1 MNFFKSEDKSGRIA
15 YLPSAWMW
23 GWQVHEWGYSGSGFL
38 WYGIEQPILDRA
50 FDVWSPYNEG
60 FYGEFSNALYS
71 CNPTVGPGLPTSSSQ
86 LGFQPGFLSRPGP
99 GEQGCESQ
107 IENVLQKYDVRYVLL
122 DESVIAPG
130 QDTQIL
136 RIPETKALMNE
147 LGAELVWQENFL
159 SVWDLGKSQIINSQI
174 LKSESQFISAPGSY
188 TWVDGDMNKVRK
200 DVIYGDVGTYVFSTH
215 ERPLITYPFAG
226 VMREEV
232 KNISYTNTGITLGSD
247 SVGLQ
252 GRELVVPGWKVGEIV
267 RIEFKEGEPLPAYY
281 VSGQAGPIFLGKE
294 RPEEGKNI
302 VYARISEGKEWSEY
316 LEERKFVL
324 RGETLKVEVPSEPQI
339 YDFGKEG
346 QGTIGNCD
354 VLKRGIAGKQGTSY
368 IADERGAVCDYIVMP
383 QLDTRLSYLM
393 RIQGQ
398 NIEGR
403 SLKFF
408 LYNTGSKRN
417 DIEWLMRKDKFDQTF
432 GLLPWSWDGYYTL
445 NIETR
450 SFGQRAENI
459 INPVEV
465 RWFPLEQIAGAKV
478 VPIRSD
484 LPAVESAG
492 WALPLRSDLVIS
504 EVKKTGTWLYRV
516 RVEGNGLLKLS
527 QGYDE
532 GWVSIG
538 LEHVKVDGWA
548 NGWIIN
554 QSGEVTIFYWPQLLE
569 YFGFGLLG
577 ITVVIVIGKRK

>member
-1 MNFFKSEDKSGRIA
+1 
-15 YLPSAWMW
+15 
-23 GWQVHEWGYSGSGFL
+23 
-38 WYGIEQPILDRA
+38 
-50 FDVWSPYNEG
+50 
-60 FYGEFSNALYS
+60 
-71 CNPTVGPGLPTSSSQ
+71 
-86 LGFQPGFLSRPGP
+86 
-99 GEQGCESQ
+99 
-107 IENVLQKYDVRYVLL
+107 
-122 DESVIAPG
+122 
-130 QDTQIL
+130 
-136 RIPETKALMNE
+136 
-147 LGAELVWQENFL
+147 
-159 SVWDLGKSQIINSQI
+159 
-174 LKSESQFISAPGSY
+174 
-188 TWVDGDMNKVRK
+188 
-200 DVIYGDVGTYVFSTH
+200 
-215 ERPLITYPFAG
+215 
-226 VMREEV
+226 
-232 KNISYTNTGITLGSD
+232 
-247 SVGLQ
+247 
-252 GRELVVPGWKVGEIV
+252 VGEIV

-368 IADERGAVCDYIVMP
+368 IADERGAACDYVVMS

-417 DIEWLMRKDKFDQTF
+417 DIEWLMGKDKFDQTF

-484 LPAVESAG
+484 LPADESAG
-492 WALPLRSDLVIS
+492 WDQPLRSDLVITK
-504 EVKKTGTWLYRV
+504 VKKIGTWLYRV
-516 RVEGNGLLKLS
+516 KVEGSGLLKLS

-532 GWVSIG
+532 GWIGIG
-538 LEHVKVDGWA
+538 LRHVKVDGWA
-548 NGWIIN
+548 NGWMVG

-569 YFGFGLLG
+569 YFGFVVLL
-577 ITVVIVIGKRK
+577 ITLIVVLFEKR